1 MGWKNLKEHYR
12 VQHIVHVVDGDICIG
27 SPYIS
32 KIIIVSPDGVFKKRH
47 TSGNNDLA
55 RIQSEMD
62 ADLSKLIEI
71 IASPDH
77 FEQTI
82 PIFTFKNGEV
92 REKHCEELGWPN
104 VTHDGILMYDN
115 TFFTSKGEAVKYAK
129 KETAYGIKMY
139 RRLIDEKKEEL
150 RKLQEQ
156 LAAEEAISN
165 QLSLM

>member
-12 VQHIVHVVDGDICIG
+12 VEHIVHVVDGDICIG

-32 KIIIVSPDGVFKKRH
+32 KIIIISPDGVFKKRH

-62 ADLSKLIEI
+62 ADLPKLIEI

-77 FEQTI
+77 FEKTI
-82 PIFTFKNGEV
+82 PIFTFKGGEV

-104 VTHDGILMYDN
+104 VTHDGCLMYDN
-115 TFFTSKGEAVKYAK
+115 TFFTSKNEAVEYAK
-129 KETAYGIKMY
+129 KEIEYGVKMY
-139 RRLIDEKKEEL
+139 HRLIGEKTEEL
-150 RKLQEQ
+150 KKLQEE
-156 LAAEEAISN
+156 LAAEEAISER
-165 QLSLM
+165 LSQM